1 MIFPRIFCGGT
12 SLAAAVTSI
21 SLQAPASAAEP
32 SAPATSGIQVSS
44 TDIASYAQVI
54 HDGTNWTMIP
64 RGAVIH
70 ATEKSFD
77 RLGGRPV
84 GNLVSWREFL
94 AINQDW
100 LAAEEVT
107 LRQAEGSSRLHP
119 RRLEFFSKQERMI
132 IAVHRGSPIAVAAP
146 R

>member
-1 MIFPRIFCGGT
+1 MFPPRIFCGAT
-12 SLAAAVTSI
+12 LLAALVM
-21 SLQAPASAAEP
+21 SLDLQPSAFAAER
-32 SAPATSGIQVSS
+32 SAPATSGVQVSS

-54 HDGTNWTMIP
+54 HDGANWTMIP

-70 ATEKSFD
+70 ATDEGLE

-94 AINQDW
+94 VINQDW

-107 LRQAEGSSRLHP
+107 LSQAGGSRRIHP
-119 RRLEFFSKQERMI
+119 RRLEFFSKQKRMI
-132 IAVHRGSPIAVAAP
+132 IAVHRGSPIALEAS